1 MISPTAMKKNFTKS
15 NLEEKLSM
23 ASSSLY
29 NSATGMQ
36 SPHCIHALGVGRTG
50 AAYIEALLRTG
61 EIEDLLAEDPRA
73 TCAIMIVDIGQQDME
88 VAIDYANSFKKR
100 LESRGVESD
109 RFNFQAIALPVP
121 ERDEFFEGLNRTREF
136 LKLEYPRYYWNP
148 NFESYV
154 SHKYKM
160 PPAGSHFPRLVAKGI
175 YANAYYAGERPMEQ
189 ALNRFVDTIEKA
201 TLPSMVLVPFSIA
214 GGTGSGMVVDL
225 ARHLS
230 NVKLGRRIPVIGV
243 GQLSH
248 SGDDDSVHN
257 CAGQYCALNELD
269 CMLDDDKNNGVTTV
283 WGELYKS
290 PFTGGFFVVNPEHS
304 WQRLTSYTT
313 TGEKEVRQSFR
324 QMVTNRFVADSFM
337 RFAVLDYGR
346 VLFRALRPA
355 GFTGA
360 PHETLSSKSRNW
372 TLFDVAKLTH
382 PGVQVLP
389 GESQSKWQS
398 VLAQWVDFIPE
409 HSGLRD
415 GFKTDYAEVHV
426 HASRDMGFENIEKAV
441 KELVTKTYLLEGDST
456 YQSYNH
462 EFFDALTS
470 YANVIMPGVAKT
482 DLHAFWESQKSYDKL
497 DWETKLHEH
506 AWLVDIGPMLSEPAI
521 RFEGMAGEC
530 IWGCACWVVVPYD
543 QIRGDKLPPENRKII
558 LEDSIAAMTGTVVTT
573 PGGQPKQAAK
583 AHA

>member
-1 MISPTAMKKNFTKS
+1 M
-15 NLEEKLSM
+15 
-23 ASSSLY
+23 SSSIY
-29 NSATGMQ
+29 NSATGTQ
-36 SPHCIHALGVGRTG
+36 SPHCIHAIGIGRTG

-61 EIEDLLAEDPRA
+61 EVEDLLADPRA
-73 TCAIMIVDIGQQDME
+73 TFAAMVVDIGDQDMG
-88 VAIDYANSFKKR
+88 VAIDYANSFKQR
-100 LESRGVESD
+100 LQSRGIAAD
-109 RFNFQAIALPVP
+109 RFNFQAVALPVP
-121 ERDEFFEGLNRTREF
+121 DRQEFFEGLNRTREF

-154 SHKYKM
+154 SHKYQM

-175 YANAYYAGERPMEQ
+175 YANAYYAGDRPMDK
-189 ALNRFVDTIEKA
+189 ALRSFVDTVEKA
-201 TLPSMVLVPFSIA
+201 TLPSMVMVAFSIA

-230 NVKLGRRIPVIGV
+230 NVKFGRRIPVIGV

-248 SGDDDSVHN
+248 VGDSEAVHN
-257 CAGQYCALNELD
+257 NAGQYCALNELD
-269 CMLDDDKNNGVTTV
+269 CMLDDDKNNGVTAV
-283 WGELYKS
+283 WGELYRS

-304 WQRLTSYTT
+304 WHRLTAYTT
-313 TGEKEVRQSFR
+313 TGEKEVRQNFK

-382 PGVQVLP
+382 PGDQVLP
-389 GESQSKWQS
+389 GESGSKWQS
-398 VLAQWVDFIPE
+398 VLAQWVDFIPQY
-409 HSGLRD
+409 SGLRD

-426 HASRDMGFENIEKAV
+426 HASRDMGFENVEKAV
-441 KELVTKTYLLEGDST
+441 KELVSKNYLLEGDST
-456 YQSYNH
+456 YQSYTH
-462 EFFDALTS
+462 EFFDALTA
-470 YANVIMPGVAKT
+470 YANIIMPGVAKT
-482 DLHAFWESQKSYDKL
+482 DLHAFWSSRDNYEKL

-543 QIRGDKLPPENRKII
+543 VVRGDKLPPPNRKVI
-558 LEDSIAAMTGTVVTT
+558 LEEGIAMMTKTVAKT
-573 PGGQPKQAAK
+573 PGGDPKKPAK

>member
-1 MISPTAMKKNFTKS
+1 M
-15 NLEEKLSM
+15 
-23 ASSSLY
+23 SSSIY
-29 NSATGMQ
+29 NSATGTQ
-36 SPHCIHALGVGRTG
+36 SPHCIHAIGIGRTG

-61 EIEDLLAEDPRA
+61 EVEDLLADPRA
-73 TCAIMIVDIGQQDME
+73 TFAAMVVDIGDQDMG
-88 VAIDYANSFKKR
+88 VAIDYANSFKQR
-100 LESRGVESD
+100 LQSRGIAAD
-109 RFNFQAIALPVP
+109 RFNFQAVALPVP
-121 ERDEFFEGLNRTREF
+121 DRQEFFEGLNRTREF

-154 SHKYKM
+154 SHKYQM

-175 YANAYYAGERPMEQ
+175 YANAYYAGDRPMDK
-189 ALNRFVDTIEKA
+189 ALRSFVDTVEKA
-201 TLPSMVLVPFSIA
+201 TLPSMVMVAFSIA

-230 NVKLGRRIPVIGV
+230 NVKFGRRIPVIGV

-248 SGDDDSVHN
+248 VGDSEAVHN
-257 CAGQYCALNELD
+257 NAGQYCALNELD
-269 CMLDDDKNNGVTTV
+269 CMLDDDKNNGVTAV
-283 WGELYKS
+283 WGELYRS

-304 WQRLTSYTT
+304 WHRLTAYTT
-313 TGEKEVRQSFR
+313 TGEKEVRQNFK

-389 GESQSKWQS
+389 GESGSKWQS
-398 VLAQWVDFIPE
+398 VLAQWVDFIPQY
-409 HSGLRD
+409 SGLRD

-426 HASRDMGFENIEKAV
+426 HASRDMGFENVEKAV
-441 KELVTKTYLLEGDST
+441 KELVSKNYLLEGDST
-456 YQSYNH
+456 YQSYTH
-462 EFFDALTS
+462 EFFDALTA
-470 YANVIMPGVAKT
+470 YANIIMPGVAKT
-482 DLHAFWESQKSYDKL
+482 DLHAFWSSRDNYEKL

-543 QIRGDKLPPENRKII
+543 VVRGDKLPPPNRKVI
-558 LEDSIAAMTGTVVTT
+558 LEEGIAMMTKTVAKT
-573 PGGQPKQAAK
+573 PGGDPKKPAK

>member
-1 MISPTAMKKNFTKS
+1 M
-15 NLEEKLSM
+15 
-23 ASSSLY
+23 SSSIY
-29 NSATGMQ
+29 NSATGTQ
-36 SPHCIHALGVGRTG
+36 SPHCIHAIGIGRTG

-61 EIEDLLAEDPRA
+61 EVEDLLADPRA
-73 TCAIMIVDIGQQDME
+73 TFAAMVVDIGDQNMG
-88 VAIDYANSFKKR
+88 VAIDYANSFKQR
-100 LESRGVESD
+100 LQSRGIAAD
-109 RFNFQAIALPVP
+109 RFNFQAVALPVP
-121 ERDEFFEGLNRTREF
+121 DRQEFFEGLNRTREF

-154 SHKYKM
+154 SHKYQM

-175 YANAYYAGERPMEQ
+175 YANAYYAGDRPMDK
-189 ALNRFVDTIEKA
+189 ALRSFVDTVEKA
-201 TLPSMVLVPFSIA
+201 TLPSMVMVAFSIA

-230 NVKLGRRIPVIGV
+230 NVKFGRRIPVIGV

-248 SGDDDSVHN
+248 VGDSEAVHN
-257 CAGQYCALNELD
+257 NAGQYCALNELD
-269 CMLDDDKNNGVTTV
+269 CMLDDDKNNGVTAV
-283 WGELYKS
+283 WGELYRS

-304 WQRLTSYTT
+304 WHRLTAYTT
-313 TGEKEVRQSFR
+313 TGEKEVRQNFK

-389 GESQSKWQS
+389 GESGSKWQS
-398 VLAQWVDFIPE
+398 VLAQWVDFIPQY
-409 HSGLRD
+409 SGLRD

-426 HASRDMGFENIEKAV
+426 HASRDMGFENVEKAV
-441 KELVTKTYLLEGDST
+441 KELVSKNYLLEGDST
-456 YQSYNH
+456 YQSYTH
-462 EFFDALTS
+462 EFFDALTA
-470 YANVIMPGVAKT
+470 YANIIMPGVAKT
-482 DLHAFWESQKSYDKL
+482 DLHAFWSSRDNYEKL

-543 QIRGDKLPPENRKII
+543 VVRGDKLPPPNRKVI
-558 LEDSIAAMTGTVVTT
+558 LEEGIAMMTKTVAKT
-573 PGGQPKQAAK
+573 PGGDPKKPAK